1 MIKVGVRVD
10 NISGFD
16 AQFEELVAAIE
27 SRVKE
32 VAEDVRDNAKST
44 AAFIDRTGNLRRSI
58 RMRKKRNQDG
68 VYQVLA
74 YGSNRDSAKGYH
86 AALVEFG
93 HVMIAWGHPT
103 GKRVAAKPYM
113 RPAIEKGYQ
122 KAVQLFRSKK

>member
-10 NISGFD
+10 NIAGFD
-16 AQFEELVAAIE
+16 AQFAEVVAAIE
-27 SRVKE
+27 TRVKA
-32 VAEDVRDNAKST
+32 VAEDIRDNAKNT
-44 AAFIDRTGNLRRSI
+44 AAFHDKTGNLRRSI

-74 YGSNRDSAKGYH
+74 SGSNRDDAKGYH

-103 GKRVAAKPYM
+103 GKRVAAKPFM
-113 RPAIEKGYQ
+113 RPAIEEGYK
-122 KAVQLFRSKK
+122 KAVQLFRRK